1 MSKSLQGQVAIVT
14 GAAQGIG
21 KAIALKLAA
30 EGASVA
36 VVDLNEKTMQT
47 TVEDVKALGVD
58 AIGVKVDVSNSGQV
72 DAMVKQVLAKFSKID
87 ILVNNAG
94 VTGRIASI
102 QDLAE
107 SEWDKVIDVD
117 LKGTWLCSRAVIP
130 HMLQRRS
137 GNMVNIASIAGKEGN
152 ARMTPYSAAKGG
164 VISLTKSIA
173 EELVSHG
180 IRVNCVAPALINT
193 ELLSDW
199 PQDQIDKLT
208 QKIPMG
214 RLGRPEEV
222 ANAVKFLLSDEA
234 SFTTGTCLNVDGGR
248 GKY

>member
-1 MSKSLQGQVAIVT
+1 MHGKVAMVT

-36 VVDLNEKTMQT
+36 AVDLNEKTMQR
-47 TVEDVKALGVD
+47 TVEDIKALGVD
-58 AIGVKVDVSNSGQV
+58 AIGIKADVSNSEQV
-72 DAMVKQVLAKFSKID
+72 EQMVKQVLARFSKID

-94 VTGRIASI
+94 VTGRIANI

-107 SEWDKVIDVD
+107 SEWDKVINVD
-117 LKGTWLCSRAVIP
+117 LKGTWLCSRAVVP
-130 HMLQRRS
+130 HMLQRHS
-137 GNMVNIASIAGKEGN
+137 GNIVNIASIAGKEGN

-164 VISLTKSIA
+164 VIALTKALA

-193 ELLSDW
+193 ELLADW
-199 PQDQIDKLT
+199 PRDQIERLT

-234 SFTTGTCLNVDGGR
+234 SFITGTCLNVDGGR